1 MGSFLHTAACAAGAD
16 SVRPHPSHAYLCLEV
31 SSARRRLNKL
41 LPSRQQRWHS
51 PDHRSKLPRRSL
63 GELRSA
69 HHGFRGE
76 PAPAQQRGVSRQ
88 VAQRLGHRIRRPRP
102 RQALLPAALAN
113 QARSARGSAHPGTAV
128 RGHPHQERAAVR
140 IQAAVRGHQ
149 CRFAVSVHVWALQ
162 RIVATAR
169 GWVTRFRTRK
179 LKITKMASDLR
190 RGGLAPDRPQ

>member
-1 MGSFLHTAACAAGAD
+1 MAFEENQCLLSNAVPVGKWLNWGTAGAHGLTKRFCQLL
-16 SVRPHPSHAYLCLEV
+16 SRQPSAQRTRQCASTG
-31 SSARRRLNKL
+31 SSAR
-41 LPSRQQRWHS
+41 PPQ
-51 PDHRSKLPRRSL
+51 RRSL
-63 GELRSA
+63 
-69 HHGFRGE
+69 
-76 PAPAQQRGVSRQ
+76 
-88 VAQRLGHRIRRPRP
+88 
-102 RQALLPAALAN
+102 
-113 QARSARGSAHPGTAV
+113 TK
-128 RGHPHQERAAVR
+128 RAAVR

>member
-1 MGSFLHTAACAAGAD
+1 MCRYSAD
-16 SVRPHPSHAYLCLEV
+16 SVRLHPSHAYLRLGV
-31 SSARRRLNKL
+31 SSARRRLSQL

-51 PDHRSKLPRRSL
+51 PDHRSKLPRRSPRRATL
-63 GELRSA
+63 SSPWLSRRTSA
-69 HHGFRGE
+69 CSATRCQSASGSIGAP
-76 PAPAQQRGVSRQ
+76 PAPTASPS
-88 VAQRLGHRIRRPRP
+88 AS
-102 RQALLPAALAN
+102 ASCSLAN